1 MPFCAKIFSTYSF
14 SLTWRI
20 KMDKKLK
27 LMRFWLV
34 GVFAI
39 LFAGL
44 FAFFYM
50 WSAGVMSFT
59 LGAVCSFWL
68 LSAVFCVA
76 SYYGYQW

>member
-1 MPFCAKIFSTYSF
+1 
-14 SLTWRI
+14 
-20 KMDKKLK
+20 MDTEKKLK

-50 WSAGVMSFT
+50 WSAGVMSFA
-59 LGAVCSFWL
+59 LGAVWRFWL
-68 LSAVFCVA
+68 ISAVLCVA
-76 SYYGYQW
+76 AYYFYKWYLGRKK